1 MQINYSFDETMEIL
15 LNIWIFIL
23 PVIIVQFGLLIA
35 ALISILRKD
44 IPSVRNTEKILWL
57 LVVILVGTIG
67 PIIYFAIGSKKLDE
81 LSQRDEDVDNYDN
94 MR

>member
-1 MQINYSFDETMEIL
+1 MQINYGFDETMEIL
-15 LNIWIFIL
+15 LNIWIFML
-23 PVIIVQFGLLIA
+23 PVIVVQLGLLIA
-35 ALISILRKD
+35 ALVSILRKD
-44 IPSVRNTEKILWL
+44 IPPVRNTEKILWL